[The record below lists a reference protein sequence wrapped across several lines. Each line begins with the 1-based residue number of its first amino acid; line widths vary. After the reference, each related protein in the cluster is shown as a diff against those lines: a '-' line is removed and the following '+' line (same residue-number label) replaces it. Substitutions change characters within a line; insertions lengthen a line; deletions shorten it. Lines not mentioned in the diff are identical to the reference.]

1 MKRFDSIQVSNIF
14 RGALMLAV
22 LLVPSAVQAQ
32 VNWQAIVGTQ
42 SSDKGRQAMA
52 FLPNEL
58 WIHAGE
64 SITWTSHTDE
74 SHTVTFLTPGQ
85 IRPRNTPPPPASAG
99 CPGTTASGSDY
110 TGTDG
115 TACVHSGS
123 FVSPATYTVNFPT
136 AGNYKLVC
144 LIHASMTGVVHVLGM
159 SETLPHNQAFYDDQ
173 AVDEGRDLLSD
184 RDHDGHDWDDDR
196 GDWRSPRNAVT
207 AGIGEVVATGGG
219 TSYLAVMRFLKGTI
233 KVHVGDTVEWTNLDP
248 AEPHTITFGTEP
260 ANPPGPNPP
269 GPGVTVDTDGA
280 RHATI
285 SSLGASVHSGFIAA
299 APQERIGLAQ
309 AIPAS
314 PPPPA
319 AGQTVTRFRVT
330 FTVPGTFNYICALHD
345 ELGMK
350 GKVVVVR

>member
-260 ANPPGPNPP
+260 ANPRPQSSWPRRNCGYRWGPARDNKFAWRQCAL
-269 GPGVTVDTDGA
+269 GVHCCSASGA
-280 RHATI
+280 DWAR
-285 SSLGASVHSGFIAA
+285 SGNSRVAA
-299 APQERIGLAQ
+299 AARGRADRYSL
-309 AIPAS
+309 
-314 PPPPA
+314 
-319 AGQTVTRFRVT
+319 
-330 FTVPGTFNYICALHD
+330 PGNLYGSGNLQLH
-345 ELGMK
+345 LCSS
-350 GKVVVVR
+350 